1 MHAVGDDV
9 WTPAAVR
16 YVKVLACQE
25 LWRALEGVLS
35 GREIGDVIANDAGV
49 EEDAYESA
57 ETPET
62 TEGIGAGG
70 NGVDAAEEHDNE
82 PDEEEHNNAE
92 AEEQDVQAA
101 QDSESDEEKA
111 HTNGDRHKKMIG
123 LDWAIQLL
131 FDALYLDEAL
141 QRKGSTSRNS
151 GISSLAGKMEATVG
165 IRVGA
170 PFFDHDP
177 IADKA
182 ICSSGSTRNCEDAW
196 KAARGNTGRELVCCL
211 ACFRELG
218 VDFCHCR
225 LCA

>member
-1 MHAVGDDV
+1 MQPSPLVFKFLHDLVSDMHAVGDDV

-35 GREIGDVIANDAGV
+35 GREIGDVITNDAGV
-49 EEDAYESA
+49 EEEAYESV
-57 ETPET
+57 ETLET

-70 NGVDAAEEHDNE
+70 NGIDAAEEHDNE
-82 PDEEEHNNAE
+82 PEEPDEEEQINVE
-92 AEEQDVQAA
+92 TKEQDVQAA
-101 QDSESDEEKA
+101 QNSESDEEKA
-111 HTNGDRHKKMIG
+111 HTNGDWHKKTIG

-165 IRVGA
+165 IRVSNL
-170 PFFDHDP
+170 PFFFDHP
-177 IADKA
+177 L
-182 ICSSGSTRNCEDAW
+182 ST
-196 KAARGNTGRELVCCL
+196 
-211 ACFRELG
+211 
-218 VDFCHCR
+218 
-225 LCA
+225 